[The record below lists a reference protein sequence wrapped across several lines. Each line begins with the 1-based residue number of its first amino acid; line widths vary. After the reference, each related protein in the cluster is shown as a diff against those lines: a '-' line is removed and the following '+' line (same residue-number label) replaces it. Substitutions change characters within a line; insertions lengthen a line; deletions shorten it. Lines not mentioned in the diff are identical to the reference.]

1 MGIQVPREY
10 IISTGGADWRADY
23 MGSGKRLLASA
34 DVLVTGEME
43 QYKVPEGTLVVAAPG
58 RACVLVT
65 ASPDANTAL
74 GDQDPANY
82 HLYRLTRLGQLQT
95 PV

>member
-10 IISTGGADWRADY
+10 IVSTGGADWRAEY
-23 MGSGKRLLASA
+23 LGSGKGLLGPAGVA
-34 DVLVTGEME
+34 LTGEME

-58 RACVLVT
+58 QACVLVT
-65 ASPDANTAL
+65 ASPDANSSL
-74 GDQDPANY
+74 DDQDPANY
-82 HLYRLTRLGQLQT
+82 HLYQLTRLGQLQK